1 MKNFHFGS
9 HTDIGHVRKQNEDSM
24 GYYET
29 SNGYVFVVC
38 DGMGGAAGGSTASRM
53 AVNSIK
59 TFFQHQYYPNPVEA
73 ISQAIQYA
81 NQQIFQAAQK
91 APGMQGMGTTCVLML
106 VRNDQVYYGHVGDSR
121 LYRLNQGKISRVTKD
136 HSFVQ
141 ALVDQGVISDEDAET
156 HPRRNELLRALGT
169 QPMTEVDVSFSPIIP
184 ERNDTFLLCTD
195 GLNGLVHDKS
205 IEGTLNSPIDVE
217 HKAIKLVQMAN
228 NLGGYDNTTVQLVE
242 FYNLPDKPKFG
253 SGEQTSSL
261 GGTLINTPPPT
272 TDFSDT
278 SSTNDF
284 SQEDVSSDTSS
295 DFISQPEPEAYQPTP
310 EPPPQTP
317 PPPPKHTKPRAKQQD
332 AYDDEEEKED
342 RRPRKKHR
350 RDSGGGFR
358 LGLELDSPIMQVFGR
373 LILVVALFYG
383 AQWLYKY
390 AVKEGII
397 STSIVDKTKKLI
409 KDSKDTFNSAK
420 DKYNAAKKK
429 IKEAQEFI
437 SSTQESLNKT
447 LLKLDSLRSKFNHV
461 TVQVT
466 EKTKDLKKLAEEQ
479 GSKLEWI
486 LDVNG
491 LKSVDDIDTKKIKE
505 LIIPKENPKKVI
517 EKVDQLKEKARKTI
531 AEETTKLK
539 Q

>member
-59 TFFQHQYYPNPVEA
+59 TFFQHQYYPNPIEA

-121 LYRLNQGKISRVTKD
+121 LYRLNQGGISRVTKD

-141 ALVDQGVISDEDAET
+141 ALVDQGVISDEEAET

-169 QPMTEVDVSFSPIIP
+169 QPVTEVEVSFSPIIP
-184 ERNDTFLLCTD
+184 NKNDIFLLCTD

-228 NLGGYDNTTVQLVE
+228 NLGGYDNTTVQLIE
-242 FYNLPDKPKFG
+242 FYNLPEKHKFN
-253 SGEQTSSL
+253 SGEQKSVL
-261 GGTLINTPPPT
+261 GGTLINNPPPT
-272 TDFSDT
+272 SDFSDT
-278 SSTNDF
+278 SSADDINAGFNDF
-284 SQEDVSSDTSS
+284 SPEDISQGTSS
-295 DFISQPEPEAYQPTP
+295 DFIPSPEPETYPPTP
-310 EPPPQTP
+310 KTP
-317 PPPPKHTKPRAKQQD
+317 SPKGKGPHAKRD
-332 AYDDEEEKED
+332 YDRDEDDEEDYQDSRGARK
-342 RRPRKKHR
+342 RRNRG
-350 RDSGGGFR
+350 SGFR
-358 LGLELDSPIMQVFGR
+358 LDIDSPIMQVLGR
-373 LILVVALFYG
+373 LVLVIVVFYG

-397 STSIVDKTKKLI
+397 NTGIVDKTKRLWQDGEETI
-409 KDSKDTFNSAK
+409 NNAK
-420 DKYNAAKKK
+420 NKYNAAKKR
-429 IKEAQEFI
+429 IKDAQDFI
-437 SSTQESLNKT
+437 NSTQKSLNNT
-447 LLKLDSLRSKFNHV
+447 LLKLDSLRNKFNHI

-486 LDVNG
+486 LEVNG
-491 LKSVDDIDTKKIKE
+491 LKSADEIETKNIKK
-505 LIIPKENPKKVI
+505 LIVPKENPKKVI
-517 EKVDQLKEKARKTI
+517 DKLDDLKQKAQKTI
-531 AEETTKLK
+531 AEESAKLK